1 MKKVLIFIGA
11 LVLVLLITIGLPNY
25 MFNKYTTSTYYTQ
38 VKNDDGVM
46 IPNTMYLTNK
56 IGNEL
61 SNPND
66 ISNLTKEYQNILNG
80 KSRDFMNLF
89 ITLGIAV
96 FLCLAF
102 CATIL
107 MKYNNKLLGTVFI
120 IASIVNLLYY
130 IAMCYLAV
138 MLKLF

>member
-80 KSRDFMNLF
+80 KGRDFMNLF

-102 CATIL
+102 SATVL